1 MSLVPRP
8 HDRALAENGIEHLRV
23 LIANERRDRLELLAQ
38 VVAGLGHEVI
48 AREVDVKE
56 VGAVTAREHPDVALV
71 GLGLSSEHALELI
84 GEIVREAS
92 CPVIA
97 LLAARD
103 PAYVREAA
111 KRGVFAYIVDT
122 TAEELQSA
130 IDITLQRFTEYHG
143 LQGAFGRRAA
153 IEQAKGVLMARHAI
167 DGDTAFEMLRE
178 HSQHNGRKVA
188 DVAAA
193 IIESHRL
200 LAPAL
205 PQPSQLRKRAG
216 ERTALEPA
224 DPGA

>member
-1 MSLVPRP
+1 M
-8 HDRALAENGIEHLRV
+8 AENAIEHLRV

-122 TAEELQSA
+122 TPEELQSA
-130 IDITLQRFTEYHG
+130 IDITLQRFTEYHS
-143 LQGAFGRRAA
+143 LRGAFGRRAT
-153 IEQAKGVLMARHAI
+153 IEQAKGILMARHAI
-167 DGDTAFEMLRE
+167 NADKAFELLRE
-178 HSQHNGRKVA
+178 HSQHNGHKLS

-193 IIESHRL
+193 VVESHL
-200 LAPAL
+200 
-205 PQPSQLRKRAG
+205 
-216 ERTALEPA
+216 
-224 DPGA
+224 